1 MTACPKGVELDCLRA
16 ATFKLSM
23 HCFNGSRSRSR
34 PGAASTLKSTGGS
47 PFSLVKVAGPV
58 PQEEVSDGLGAS
70 DAFRIA
76 LPNFEGPLDLLLH
89 LIREHQV
96 DILDIPIALITE
108 KYLAHL
114 EQMREINLDIAGEFL
129 VMAATLVHL
138 KSRMLLPK
146 EEVPALEGEPAI
158 DTTDPR
164 AELVRRLLEYQK
176 YKHVAEQFMSADLLD
191 RDVFARKVSVD
202 RVGLDAEDIGF
213 KEISVF
219 KLIEALDRV
228 LKELEPKFQ
237 HQVVVDRLSLSDA
250 IHAIAERLVAGP
262 VKFLDLFTGVR
273 TRSAVVITF
282 LALLEMAKLRLIRL
296 FQAEGESEILV
307 QAKGDAL
314 SDLEQKVPEGTD
326 EYQ

>member
-1 MTACPKGVELDCLRA
+1 M
-16 ATFKLSM
+16 
-23 HCFNGSRSRSR
+23 
-34 PGAASTLKSTGGS
+34 
-47 PFSLVKVAGPV
+47 
-58 PQEEVSDGLGAS
+58 

-114 EQMREINLDIAGEFL
+114 ELMREINLDIAGEFL
-129 VMAATLVHL
+129 VMAATLLHL

-146 EEVPALEGEPAI
+146 DEVPALEGEAPV
-158 DTTDPR
+158 DTGDPR
-164 AELVRRLLEYQK
+164 AELVHRLLEYQK
-176 YKHVAEQFMSADLLD
+176 YKHAADQFLTADLLD
-191 RDVFARKVSVD
+191 RDVFSRKVSID
-202 RVGLDAEDIGF
+202 RVGLDPEDVGF

-228 LKELEPKFQ
+228 LQALEPKFQ
-237 HQVVVDRLSLSDA
+237 HQVVRDRLSLSDA
-250 IHAIAERLVAGP
+250 IHAIADQLAKSGP
-262 VKFLDLFTGVR
+262 VKFLELFTGVR

-282 LALLEMAKLRLIRL
+282 LALLEMAKLKLIRL
-296 FQAEGESEILV
+296 FQGEGESEILV

>member
-1 MTACPKGVELDCLRA
+1 MKVEA
-16 ATFKLSM
+16 PT
-23 HCFNGSRSRSR
+23 
-34 PGAASTLKSTGGS
+34 P
-47 PFSLVKVAGPV
+47 P
-58 PQEEVSDGLGAS
+58 EEASDGLTPT

-96 DILDIPIALITE
+96 DILDIPISLITE
-108 KYLAHL
+108 KYLSHL
-114 EQMREINLDIAGEFL
+114 DLMREINLDIAGEFL
-129 VMAATLVHL
+129 VMAATLLHL

-146 EEVPALEGEPAI
+146 EEVPALEGELAV
-158 DTTDPR
+158 DTSDPR

-176 YKHVAEQFMSADLLD
+176 YKHAADQFMTADLLD
-191 RDVFARKVSVD
+191 RDVFARKVSVE
-202 RVGLDAEDIGF
+202 RLGLDAEDIGF

-237 HQVVVDRLSLSDA
+237 HQVVIDRLSLSDA
-250 IHAIAERLVAGP
+250 IHAIAAKLVASGP
-262 VKFLDLFTGVR
+262 TKFLELFEGVR

-282 LALLEMAKLRLIRL
+282 LALLEMAKLRLIRI

-314 SDLEQKVPEGTD
+314 GDLEQKVPEGTD